1 MATDFPNSPS
11 NGDTH
16 AGFTYN
22 STTGAWE
29 SSAAAGGGSGVTS
42 HANLAAFPA
51 SPSEGDLAYA
61 EDTDALYLRKPQLG
75 SEYTLAQMKY
85 FPLTVILQLV

>member
-1 MATDFPNSPS
+1 MATDFPASPS

-29 SSAAAGGGSGVTS
+29 SSAAAGGGAGVTT

-61 EDTDALYLRKPQLG
+61 EDTDALYLRKA
-75 SEYTLAQMKY
+75 STWNENILALMKY
-85 FPLTVILQLV
+85 FLLIMILQLL

>member
-1 MATDFPNSPS
+1 MATDFPANPS

-29 SSAAAGGGSGVTS
+29 SSAAAGGGAGVTT

-61 EDTDALYLRKPQLG
+61 EDTDALYLRKALNLG
-75 SEYTLAQMKY
+75 TSVYWH
-85 FPLTVILQLV
+85 

>member
-1 MATDFPNSPS
+1 MATDFPANPS

-29 SSAAAGGGSGVTS
+29 SSAGGGGGSGVTS
-42 HANLAAFPA
+42 HANVAAFPA

-61 EDTDALYLRKPQLG
+61 RFVSSKRLWMGKN
-75 SEYTLAQMKY
+75 
-85 FPLTVILQLV
+85 

>member
-1 MATDFPNSPS
+1 MATDFPASPS
-11 NGDTH
+11 QMGTPT

-29 SSAAAGGGSGVTS
+29 SSAAAGGGAGVTT

-61 EDTDALYLRKPQLG
+61 EDTD
-75 SEYTLAQMKY
+75 
-85 FPLTVILQLV
+85 VCI